1 MRTVHIVLARGK
13 VMAKHNPRATKKA
26 LKLVAEG
33 KTPYA
38 AAKLA
43 KVNPSTIYR
52 ALKRQQA
59 ETCEPKECSGRR

>member
-1 MRTVHIVLARGK
+1 MS
-13 VMAKHNPRATKKA
+13 KHKPQATRKA

-43 KVNPSTIYR
+43 KISPSTVYR
-52 ALKRQQA
+52 AMQREA
-59 ETCEPKECSGRR
+59 EKAG